1 MNKNKIESYSLASDS
16 WGAEEIEAINSVI
29 KSNRYTMGP
38 KVKKFE
44 EEFAQYFGTNY
55 GIMVNSG
62 SSANLLMIASLFLS
76 NEYDLNKGDEVIV
89 PAVSWSTTYYP
100 VSQYGLKLYFFHCI
114 VTEVFQNH
122 MDYLINLQQKSLLFL
137 DLLLL

>member
-89 PAVSWSTTYYP
+89 PAVSWSTT
-100 VSQYGLKLYFFHCI
+100 
-114 VTEVFQNH
+114 
-122 MDYLINLQQKSLLFL
+122 
-137 DLLLL
+137 